1 MLIEEEL
8 AQYRV
13 ERDTL
18 LSIGVFDGVHL
29 GHRHLLGRLRERA
42 RDEGLMPGV
51 VTFSNHPRQTLHTGD
66 AITYLTPLEER
77 LGLLRAAGMEVVA
90 AISFNPELAALEA
103 KDFIS
108 RLQHHLR
115 LRGLVIGPDFALGR
129 GRKGDASHL
138 EALSQPMGFF
148 LERVP
153 QVAANGD
160 AVSSTAIRTALGRG
174 EVERVGRL
182 LGRPFTLSGQV
193 VAGAERGRSLGFPTA
208 NLSLPSLQAL
218 PADGVYA
225 TRALLGGE
233 PLPSVTNIG
242 VRPTFNTGERTVE
255 VFLLDFTGNL
265 YDQRLTIELVAHL
278 RGEKRF
284 DSPAQLVAQMEQ
296 DVESARRLLTIEK
309 APRN

>member
-51 VTFSNHPRQTLHTGD
+51 VTFSSHPRHTLHPD
-66 AITYLTPLEER
+66 SSITYLTPLEER
-77 LGLLRAAGMEVVA
+77 LELLRAAGMGVVA
-90 AISFNPELAALEA
+90 AISFSPELAALEA
-103 KDFIS
+103 KDFVS
-108 RLQHHLR
+108 LLQRHLR

-129 GRKGDASHL
+129 GRQGDAARL
-138 EALSQPMGFF
+138 EALSRPMGFF
-148 LERVP
+148 MERVP
-153 QVAANGD
+153 QVTVNGD
-160 AVSSTAIRTALGRG
+160 AVSSTAIRTALNQG

-182 LGRPFTLSGQV
+182 LGRPFSLSGEV

-208 NLSLPSLQAL
+208 NLSLPPLQAL

-225 TRALLGGE
+225 TRALLGGD
-233 PLPSVTNIG
+233 PLSSVTNIG
-242 VRPTFNTGERTVE
+242 LRPTFNTGQRTVE
-255 VFLLDFTGNL
+255 VFLLDFKGDL
-265 YDQRLTIELVAHL
+265 YGQRLTIELVAHL

-296 DVESARRLLTIEK
+296 DVAQARRLLAIEK